1 MLDPKEEIKQKLN
14 IVDVVGSYIKLQK
27 VGVNYRALCPFHKE
41 KTPSFYVSPSRQIA
55 HCFGCGFSGDIF
67 TFVMKI
73 ENLDF
78 PSALKVLAN
87 KAGVELPKF
96 NKELDSAKKMI
107 FEIQEKALKFYENNL
122 KNHPEVIDYLKKRGL
137 NNETLRIFRIGF
149 APDEWQ
155 LLLQYLLSEHYK
167 LSEIEKTGLVIRK
180 NEFINIQNADTL
192 NPTSFYD
199 RFRSRIMF
207 PIFGISGE
215 ILGFSGR
222 IFIGENQSQLK
233 TIKNIEEIGKYI
245 NSPQTLVYDKSKIL
259 YMLNITKQY
268 IIEANEAIIVEGA
281 MDALSCH
288 QEGAKNVVATLGTAL
303 TNHHL
308 DLLKRYTNTL
318 VFGFDNDEAGQVA
331 TERAVELALSS
342 DFNLKI
348 INLKTAKDFSEYLTL
363 YPNTLSEALKNT
375 KPIMEFYFE
384 RGQNLYDLN
393 SQKGKNAFLNY
404 FLPKINYLKNN
415 IMERSFWIEKTATLL
430 NTKIEVIDEA
440 LKTINHAAKN
450 QPLPQQTEEKDEE
463 ILETSLKTRQ
473 EILAEKLLS
482 QYLLHKDLLRDLIF
496 EYQNYF
502 PFQYQN
508 IINFISNK
516 ENEKLLDSPELSSI
530 KTILDDDDINKIN
543 YLWLLATKASDKTQ
557 SDALLKEEMESCAS
571 YLKQEYI
578 KNRLIV
584 LQNQIKE
591 CETNQNKEKLDQLLQ
606 EFVNLSKEISLQK

>member
-1 MLDPKEEIKQKLN
+1 
-14 IVDVVGSYIKLQK
+14 
-27 VGVNYRALCPFHKE
+27 
-41 KTPSFYVSPSRQIA
+41 
-55 HCFGCGFSGDIF
+55 
-67 TFVMKI
+67 
-73 ENLDF
+73 
-78 PSALKVLAN
+78 
-87 KAGVELPKF
+87 
-96 NKELDSAKKMI
+96 
-107 FEIQEKALKFYENNL
+107 
-122 KNHPEVIDYLKKRGL
+122 
-137 NNETLRIFRIGF
+137 
-149 APDEWQ
+149 
-155 LLLQYLLSEHYK
+155 
-167 LSEIEKTGLVIRK
+167 
-180 NEFINIQNADTL
+180 
-192 NPTSFYD
+192 
-199 RFRSRIMF
+199 
-207 PIFGISGE
+207 
-215 ILGFSGR
+215 
-222 IFIGENQSQLK
+222 
-233 TIKNIEEIGKYI
+233 
-245 NSPQTLVYDKSKIL
+245 
-259 YMLNITKQY
+259 
-268 IIEANEAIIVEGA
+268 
-281 MDALSCH
+281 
-288 QEGAKNVVATLGTAL
+288 
-303 TNHHL
+303 
-308 DLLKRYTNTL
+308 
-318 VFGFDNDEAGQVA
+318 
-331 TERAVELALSS
+331 
-342 DFNLKI
+342 
-348 INLKTAKDFSEYLTL
+348 
-363 YPNTLSEALKNT
+363 
-375 KPIMEFYFE
+375 
-384 RGQNLYDLN
+384 
-393 SQKGKNAFLNY
+393 
-404 FLPKINYLKNN
+404 
-415 IMERSFWIEKTATLL
+415 MERSFWIEKTATLL